1 MWVEGSRGEGK
12 AGVNLF
18 METRVSLLFLG
29 SDHVHN
35 MLLVLLSQTHVSSVS
50 SALQEM
56 TTPGYFDALLISPLK
71 SATSPANF
79 PKRWH
84 HFPVKRGYL

>member
-35 MLLVLLSQTHVSSVS
+35 MLLVLLSQTHV
-50 SALQEM
+50 
-56 TTPGYFDALLISPLK
+56 
-71 SATSPANF
+71 
-79 PKRWH
+79 
-84 HFPVKRGYL
+84 